1 MTLADYVVLSTHF
14 AEAGDSPD
22 VLEKAVSYSLRAG
35 SLAENKFS
43 NQEACTFYLTALHL
57 CEKLG
62 EARSPRVAQLYR
74 RLGDVQASS
83 LRVDSK
89 LFVLNDVAA
98 AIASFEKCFDL
109 LGFQV
114 PSSGV
119 GLAAR
124 IFREIVAQARNRI
137 RKSGALYR
145 RLAQPPPAVP
155 HGGTG
160 THRRSQG
167 LIPNSTSSAQL
178 NSPAGGAGVGG
189 EGGSVP
195 HTAHGTPRTP
205 GAGGAGAGGGGAS
218 ERPRSFGPA
227 VPGLPA
233 PPADPNAVS
242 SARPLR
248 DMARILSKLYQILP
262 LSHSSSSSSNSSPL
276 SQAYFHERTP
286 LKGVYVALFLL
297 NRAEETG
304 DCALAALPTAL
315 TTAPPP
321 PYAHR
326 SALPRPAAHP
336 CLTCLVS
343 GMARQAR
350 EYCALTL
357 QLCNYVDDRPLVA
370 QAYAYLAWYFAVT
383 GQWGEA
389 DESIRAAVAIF
400 EEHGDGKESMQLLSA
415 LAGVGHLSRM
425 QQARPAEVLA
435 TVRQLRDAAESI
447 GDVATRS
454 FAVAWEA
461 VLLLQAA
468 EPRAALDVLV
478 GSQPRRALGLDEKDA
493 APSPPAPAPSVGTQ
507 SRRAIGAEDA
517 DGGPGVDV
525 SESAPEGQ
533 AYRREVGWCA
543 LVAVL
548 TALGDV
554 PHALAHA
561 RSLAEL
567 AGTGAPA
574 GLSWEAAVVLTAAAD
589 AICDLIDA
597 VRASPAVA
605 AAAAAAAA
613 ASAASPTPPPR
624 TTSSSSTSPEPRPDP
639 VRPAASAPASAMAL
653 GMGAINSRPP
663 PSALPLP
670 SPPPPAAP
678 PAPSAAAA
686 ASTVAMLVRALQA
699 VGRMIDRM
707 VATTGKGSSVLRPR
721 ALLVKGQLAWAAG
734 DARAAALHWTD
745 AAELASRLLMPEDL
759 ALAYFHLARR
769 AGTSDGPLTA
779 IRADRARRLFAATG
793 NSWLFGRAM
802 TEVHVVTPSAA
813 RAAAQAR
820 EARQAAAAAAAAAA
834 ASAPAASSSAASAS
848 PQRQPRASANM
859 SPPPHPAAAASSS
872 SPPPAP
878 QAPASPAGSGSSSV
892 ATSAARSRAAWGS
905 PAPGPNPAPA
915 SLDPGPP
922 PVLSAP
928 VSQSGSALSD
938 GSAQGAPPPPEPAP
952 APAVQMRP

>member
-74 RLGDVQASS
+74 RLGDVQLAISELRGLVPSARRAAASP
-83 LRVDSK
+83 
-89 LFVLNDVAA
+89 FVLNDVAA

-205 GAGGAGAGGGGAS
+205 GGAGGAGAGGGGGAS

-233 PPADPNAVS
+233 PPVDPNAVS

-248 DMARILSKLYQILP
+248 DMARILSKLY
-262 LSHSSSSSSNSSPL
+262 
-276 SQAYFHERTP
+276 QAYFHERTP

-315 TTAPPP
+315 TDHKILLPPAPPAPPRPAPPCLTAPAPPP
-321 PYAHR
+321 AQ
-326 SALPRPAAHP
+326 

-357 QLCNYVDDRPLVA
+357 QLCNYVDDRPFVA

-447 GDVATRS
+447 DDVATRS

-507 SRRAIGAEDA
+507 SRRAIGAVDAYAGGRSARFPRGPVGGPVAAAAAAVAEAEEDA

-605 AAAAAAAA
+605 AAAAAA
-613 ASAASPTPPPR
+613 SAASPTPPPR

-663 PSALPLP
+663 PPALPP
-670 SPPPPAAP
+670 PPPPPPPAAP

-793 NSWLFGRAM
+793 NR
-802 TEVHVVTPSAA
+802 
-813 RAAAQAR
+813 
-820 EARQAAAAAAAAAA
+820 
-834 ASAPAASSSAASAS
+834 
-848 PQRQPRASANM
+848 
-859 SPPPHPAAAASSS
+859 
-872 SPPPAP
+872 
-878 QAPASPAGSGSSSV
+878 
-892 ATSAARSRAAWGS
+892 
-905 PAPGPNPAPA
+905 
-915 SLDPGPP
+915 
-922 PVLSAP
+922 
-928 VSQSGSALSD
+928 
-938 GSAQGAPPPPEPAP
+938 
-952 APAVQMRP
+952 